1 MSKDFVKFSVSVL
14 YRKPPVGCFRRMKI
28 GTIIVSVTM
37 KENRNQIK
45 DSCVNPYKV
54 VERVETIIKNDKKM
68 LILLKQILR

>member
-1 MSKDFVKFSVSVL
+1 
-14 YRKPPVGCFRRMKI
+14 
-28 GTIIVSVTM
+28 M